1 MKIAMIQMKVI
12 SGNIEQNRRHG
23 LELTE
28 LAADTADVIVL
39 PEMWTSG
46 YSLRQVAA
54 FAETEAGPTLQ
65 GLMKIARN
73 KQVVIVGGSFAYRQ
87 SSAVYNGLF
96 VVTKDGILADYQ
108 KIHLFSMFNEGAFFA
123 AGEKLCLFALDG
135 KIAGTAIC
143 YDLRFPEIFRSL
155 ALQGASIIFVPA
167 EWPTVR
173 GDHWRVLVQ
182 ARAIEN
188 QIFICAVNCVGHHKN
203 QPFFGHSMLVGPDGT
218 IIAEGD
224 DQENIL
230 YGEVDFTAVDK
241 SRGSMAILADRRGEL
256 Y

>member
-1 MKIAMIQMKVI
+1 MKIAMVQMNVV

-23 LELTE
+23 VELTR
-28 LAADTADVIVL
+28 LAAETADVIVL
-39 PEMWTSG
+39 PELWTSG

-65 GLMKIARN
+65 GLLAIARN
-73 KQVVIVGGSFAYRQ
+73 KAVVIIGGSFAYRQ
-87 SSAVYNGLF
+87 GSNVYNGLF
-96 VVTKDGILADYQ
+96 VVTKDGIVADYQ
-108 KIHLFSMFNEGAFFA
+108 KIHLFSMFNEGDFFA
-123 AGEKLCLFALDG
+123 AGQKFCLFDL
-135 KIAGTAIC
+135 AGQTAGAAIC

-167 EWPTVR
+167 EWPTAR
-173 GDHWRVLVQ
+173 GDNWRVLVQ

-188 QIFICAVNCVGHHKN
+188 QIFICAVNCVGQHKN
-203 QPFFGHSMLVGPDGT
+203 QPFFGHSLLVGPDGT
-218 IIAEGD
+218 IVTEGD
-224 DQENIL
+224 AQENIF

-241 SRGSMAILADRRGEL
+241 VRRSMTILTDRRGDL